1 MIKVENLRKEYSGK
15 EVLNIADLNIEKGE
29 IVGLVGNNGAGK
41 TTLFSLILD
50 LIKASSGRVL
60 SKEKDVS
67 QSENWKMYTSAYL
80 DDGFLINFLTADEY
94 FEFVG
99 GLFDYSKTD
108 VQAFVQ
114 QFEPIFNGEVLGQ
127 KKFIRQL
134 SMGNRKKVG
143 LIGALIGNP
152 EIVLWDE
159 PFSNLDPSTQIRVRN
174 IVKEHSENRTFFVSS
189 HDLHH
194 IAEVCTRIIIL
205 EHGKVV
211 RDVKNSPEM
220 KEELFE
226 FFEVK

>member
-1 MIKVENLRKEYSGK
+1 MIKVENLSKSYDDR
-15 EVLNIADLNIEKGE
+15 EVLRIEDLTISKGE

-41 TTLFSLILD
+41 TTFFSLILD
-50 LIKASSGRVL
+50 LIKATSGRVL
-60 SKEKDVS
+60 SKDKDVS
-67 QSENWKMYTSAYL
+67 KSEDWKMYTAAYL
-80 DDGFLINFLTADEY
+80 DDGFLINFLTPDEY

-99 GLFDYSKTD
+99 GLFDLRKED
-108 VQAFVQ
+108 VQAFVR

-152 EIVLWDE
+152 EIILWDE

-174 IVKEHSENRTFFVSS
+174 IVKEHAENRTFVVSS

-205 EHGKVV
+205 DHGKVV
-211 RDVKNSPEM
+211 RDVQNSPAT
-220 KEELFE
+220 KAELYE
-226 FFEVK
+226 FFEVQ

>member
-1 MIKVENLRKEYSGK
+1 MIKAENLRKAYEGNV
-15 EVLNIADLNIEKGE
+15 VLHVEDLTINKGE

-41 TTLFSLILD
+41 TTFFSMILD
-50 LIKASSGRVL
+50 LIKADSGHVL
-60 SKEKDVS
+60 SKDADVS
-67 QSENWKMYTSAYL
+67 KTEDWKMYTSAYL
-80 DDGFLINFLTADEY
+80 DDGFLINFLTPDEY

-99 GLFDYSKTD
+99 GLFNLSKND
-108 VQAFVQ
+108 VMDFVK
-114 QFEPIFNGEVLGQ
+114 QFEPIFNGEVIGQ

-174 IVKEHSENRTFFVSS
+174 VVKDHSENRTFLVSS

-205 EHGKVV
+205 DKGKVV
-211 RDVKNSPEM
+211 RDVQNSPAM

-226 FFEVK
+226 FFEVE

>member
-1 MIKVENLRKEYSGK
+1 MIKAENLRKAYEGNV
-15 EVLNIADLNIEKGE
+15 VLHIEDLTINKGE

-41 TTLFSLILD
+41 TTFFSMILD
-50 LIKASSGRVL
+50 LIKADSGHVL
-60 SKEKDVS
+60 SKDADVS
-67 QSENWKMYTSAYL
+67 KTEDWKMYTSAYL
-80 DDGFLINFLTADEY
+80 DDGFLINFLTPDEY

-99 GLFDYSKTD
+99 GLFNLSKND
-108 VQAFVQ
+108 VMDFVK
-114 QFEPIFNGEVLGQ
+114 QFEPIFNGEVIGQ

-174 IVKEHSENRTFFVSS
+174 VVKDHSENRTFLVSS

-205 EHGKVV
+205 DKGKVV
-211 RDVKNSPEM
+211 RDVQNSPAM

-226 FFEVK
+226 FFEVE

>member
-1 MIKVENLRKEYSGK
+1 MIKVENLVKAYDGK
-15 EVLNIADLNIEKGE
+15 EVLNIEEITIKKGE

-50 LIKASSGRVL
+50 LIKADSGKVL
-60 SKEKDVS
+60 SKEADVS
-67 QSENWKMYTSAYL
+67 QSEEWKMYTSAYL

-99 GLFDYSKTD
+99 GLFDFSPQD
-108 VQAFVQ
+108 VRSFVQ
-114 QFEPIFNGEVLGQ
+114 QFEPIFNGEVIGQ

-152 EIVLWDE
+152 ELVLWDE

-174 IVKEHSENRTFFVSS
+174 VIKDHSENRTFFVSS

-205 EHGKVV
+205 DQGKVV
-211 RDVKNSPEM
+211 RDVENSPAM

>member
-1 MIKVENLRKEYSGK
+1 MIKAENLRKAYEGNV
-15 EVLNIADLNIEKGE
+15 VLHVEDLTINKGE

-41 TTLFSLILD
+41 TTFFSMILD
-50 LIKASSGRVL
+50 LIKADSGHVL
-60 SKEKDVS
+60 SKDADVS
-67 QSENWKMYTSAYL
+67 KTEEWKMYTSAYL
-80 DDGFLINFLTADEY
+80 DDGFLINFLTPDEY

-99 GLFDYSKTD
+99 GLFNLSKND
-108 VQAFVQ
+108 VMDFVK
-114 QFEPIFNGEVLGQ
+114 QFEPIFNGEVIGQ

-174 IVKEHSENRTFFVSS
+174 VVKDHSENRTFLVSS

-205 EHGKVV
+205 DKGKVV
-211 RDVKNSPEM
+211 RDVQNSPAM

-226 FFEVK
+226 FFEVE